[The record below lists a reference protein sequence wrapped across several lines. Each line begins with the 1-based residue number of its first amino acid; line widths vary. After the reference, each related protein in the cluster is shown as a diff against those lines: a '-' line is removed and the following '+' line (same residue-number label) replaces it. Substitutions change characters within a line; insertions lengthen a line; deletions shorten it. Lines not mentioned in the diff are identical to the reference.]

1 MTLVLGNL
9 PGAFGVCTIMKKPL
23 LLIPAGAA
31 VALIATVALV
41 EKNPAPAAE
50 METHAD
56 AGEKPLR
63 IAHGAEVDIGQYLVA
78 GKTVIFDFT
87 SRYCPPCEAIAPY
100 LHRLNAKLDDL
111 VVVEVDINR
120 PETRKIDWQ
129 SPVARQ
135 YELTSIPH
143 FKIYDGNGE
152 LAAEGD
158 AAYKQIVGL
167 IEEHLVED
175 EG

>member
-1 MTLVLGNL
+1 
-9 PGAFGVCTIMKKPL
+9 MKKPL
-23 LLIPAGAA
+23 LLVAAGAA

-41 EKNPAPAAE
+41 ERNPGREPE
-50 METHAD
+50 MATPVE
-56 AGEKPLR
+56 AGDKPLR
-63 IAHGAEVDIGQYLVA
+63 IAHGSEVDIGQYLMP

-100 LHRLNAKLDDL
+100 LHRLHAKLDDL

-120 PETRKIDWQ
+120 PETRQIDWK

-143 FKIYDGNGE
+143 FKIFDGNGE

-167 IEEHLVED
+167 IEEHLADD